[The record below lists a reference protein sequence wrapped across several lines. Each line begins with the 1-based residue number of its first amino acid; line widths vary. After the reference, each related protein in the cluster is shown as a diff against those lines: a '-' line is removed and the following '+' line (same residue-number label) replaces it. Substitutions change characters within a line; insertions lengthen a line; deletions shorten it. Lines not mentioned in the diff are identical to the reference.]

1 MMNFCGRGPKIV
13 TKLGGERARDNHHG
27 TSHAKESLYG
37 VWFLAAS
44 QLLGFG
50 KAIIIRGGA
59 GCRFSPAHIW
69 TITLGKEE
77 STLIGKT
84 RSRKTGFYV
93 HLHARKKI
101 PRMVLLILFY
111 SVQPIADECVVLL

>member
-1 MMNFCGRGPKIV
+1 MSRN
-13 TKLGGERARDNHHG
+13 LEERERETTTMAPAMQKKACTG
-27 TSHAKESLYG
+27 G

>member
-1 MMNFCGRGPKIV
+1 MSRN
-13 TKLGGERARDNHHG
+13 LEERERETTTMAPAMQKKACTG
-27 TSHAKESLYG
+27 G

-77 STLIGKT
+77 STHIGKT

-93 HLHARKKI
+93 HLCEKENSADGTFNFI
-101 PRMVLLILFY
+101 LL
-111 SVQPIADECVVLL
+111 SPTHSG